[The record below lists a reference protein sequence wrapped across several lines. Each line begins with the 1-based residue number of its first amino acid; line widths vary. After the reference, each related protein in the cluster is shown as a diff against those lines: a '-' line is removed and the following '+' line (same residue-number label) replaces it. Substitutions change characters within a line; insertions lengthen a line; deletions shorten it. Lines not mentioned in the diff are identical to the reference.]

1 MSKRG
6 ACRSIDE
13 THECV
18 LCKADGYGHGAI
30 ATALFLADHMGADA
44 FAVATLE
51 EGIALRKAFQ
61 QTPPGA
67 TYKSGQPLAKKTSA
81 SVNRVS
87 SLFSETQTTSTT
99 INSSIENGLRRRR
112 FQRASQIRILVL
124 GPAIY
129 VPRCFDDYS
138 FYNIEVMISG
148 PEVAKALLEWIHN
161 TEERRRTQVERAA
174 TETKELA
181 MQLQS
186 HIRPAPQ
193 QRTAD
198 STLDKKDSSTISDA
212 SSEQSKGSNGD
223 STQKY
228 RPPSATLGNV
238 TGMDLAKE
246 VRKILK
252 NQIQSNGSDMSN
264 SSTNAPVSAGAKP
277 VTTQV
282 FAGIE
287 EAAKVSRSRHK
298 AIVKE
303 AFVERGDEEDG
314 TKSTDVS
321 SIHQKSPAVLG
332 SRKRLRWHAL
342 VDSGMGRLGFRTDPV
357 SKSEQGKRRDTVEIL
372 SELVDIENNLESPVE
387 FVGMCTHMADA
398 NSSSDY
404 THSQIARFKVNYKKL
419 QTDMYLSCVH
429 TADHIALSFL
439 ALLRFYL

>member
-1 MSKRG
+1 
-6 ACRSIDE
+6 
-13 THECV
+13 
-18 LCKADGYGHGAI
+18 
-30 ATALFLADHMGADA
+30 MGADA

-51 EGIALRKAFQ
+51 EGIALRKALQ

-87 SLFSETQTTSTT
+87 SLFQNQSETQSTLSPM
-99 INSSIENGLRRRR
+99 NSSAETGPRRQR
-112 FQRASQIRILVL
+112 FQRAFQIRILVL

-129 VPRCFDDYS
+129 VPRCFDDYC

-148 PEVAKALLEWIHN
+148 PEVAKALLEWVHN
-161 TEERRRTQVERAA
+161 TEERKRTQVERAA

-181 MQLQS
+181 MQLQR
-186 HIRPAPQ
+186 HNRPAPPQ
-193 QRTAD
+193 WTAEP
-198 STLDKKDSSTISDA
+198 TLEKKDSSLSDA
-212 SSEQSKGSNGD
+212 SSEQSGSNGD
-223 STQKY
+223 LTQTQKY
-228 RPPSATLGNV
+228 RQPSATLGNV

-246 VRKILK
+246 VRQILK
-252 NQIQSNGSDMSN
+252 NQQSNGSEMSN
-264 SSTNAPVSAGAKP
+264 SSTNAPVSAGANP

-298 AIVKE
+298 AIIKE
-303 AFVERGDEEDG
+303 AFVETGDEEDD
-314 TKSTDVS
+314 TKSTDVP
-321 SIHQKSPAVLG
+321 SIHQKPPAVPVV

-357 SKSEQGKRRDTVEIL
+357 PKSEQGNRRDTVDIL

-387 FVGMCTHMADA
+387 FIGMCTHMADA

-404 THSQIARFKVNYKKL
+404 THSQIARFKVNYKL
-419 QTDMYLSCVH
+419 TC
-429 TADHIALSFL
+429 SFHVMR
-439 ALLRFYL
+439 AHR